1 MSGRHEKQS
10 VAVLYGSMSLF
21 LTLFHNIFLLY
32 YVDMFLS
39 VYQIS
44 SVAFF
49 FGQVFFLLWNSIND
63 PLFGWL
69 TDRHLLNSGNTS
81 SKYDVIIRRLSI
93 LKFSG
98 PLLAFSFGLFWIRWM
113 PTCLLW
119 LQFVMCLCLY
129 DTFLTAVDLQHTSL
143 LADISV
149 HLEHRAQLNKYS
161 SISSTIGCLSVF
173 LSYVFWN
180 KSSILSFQVFC
191 LSLSVFSAVG
201 FYVSSSSLLRHY
213 FTLHQVPS
221 YSLSSTEHS
230 LINIWKD
237 NSTSSKYS
245 TTKVAFQYFNELKT
259 NHNFKCFF
267 PVNLL
272 QVFHCH
278 FNSNFFP
285 LFLQVLL
292 SQQLSSGIGPILIGL
307 SFLLPHLNNIY
318 FLKLC
323 NNHGVYKVIKIL
335 FSLKFIFAFIMMIS
349 GPDNLFLLCI
359 FIASNR
365 ITTEGTCNLLNLV
378 ISDLVDEDYV
388 MNRRKNPASALM
400 FGMTSLL
407 AKPGQTIAPLLGTWL
422 LSVVTGE
429 NLYGLKGDAA
439 IHFETGG
446 GGVYA
451 HNNRKNGCFLLLT
464 ILPLVVASL
473 QLIFWRKFTLH
484 GKNLKQ
490 VKERRIN
497 LESRRTI
504 LSV

>member
-1 MSGRHEKQS
+1 MRARHDEQN
-10 VAVLYGSMSLF
+10 VAVLYGKMSLF

-39 VYQIS
+39 VYKIS
-44 SVAFF
+44 SMAFF
-49 FGQVFFLLWNSIND
+49 FGQIIFLLWNSIND

-69 TDRHLLNSGNTS
+69 TDRHLLNSAS
-81 SKYDVIIRRLSI
+81 SNHDVIMRRLSI

-98 PLLAFSFGLFWIRWM
+98 PLLAFSFGLFWVPWM
-113 PTCLLW
+113 PTSLLW
-119 LQFVMCLCLY
+119 LQFVVCLCLY

-161 SISSTIGCLSVF
+161 SISSTIGCSSVF
-173 LSYVFWN
+173 LSYAFWN
-180 KSSILSFQVFC
+180 KSSIFSFQVFC

-201 FYVSSSSLLRHY
+201 FYVSSSRLLKHY
-213 FTLHQVPS
+213 STLHLRRVPS
-221 YSLSSTEHS
+221 YSLSSKKHS
-230 LINIWKD
+230 LTSIWEVD
-237 NSTSSKYS
+237 STDTKYS
-245 TTKVAFQYFNELKT
+245 TTKEALQYFNELKT

-292 SQQLSSGIGPILIGL
+292 SQQLSSGIGPLLIGL
-307 SFLLPHLNNIY
+307 SFLLPHLNNVY

-323 NNHGVYKVIKIL
+323 NIHGVYKVINIL
-335 FSLKFIFAFIMMIS
+335 FSLKLIFALIMMMS
-349 GPDNLFLLCI
+349 GPNNLVFLCI

-388 MNRRKNPASALM
+388 INRRKSPASALM

-439 IHFETGG
+439 IHFESGE
-446 GGVYA
+446 GGV
-451 HNNRKNGCFLLLT
+451 HSNRKNGCFLLLT
-464 ILPLVVASL
+464 TLPLVVASL
-473 QLIFWRKFTLH
+473 QLLFWRQFTLH

-490 VKERRIN
+490 IKERRID